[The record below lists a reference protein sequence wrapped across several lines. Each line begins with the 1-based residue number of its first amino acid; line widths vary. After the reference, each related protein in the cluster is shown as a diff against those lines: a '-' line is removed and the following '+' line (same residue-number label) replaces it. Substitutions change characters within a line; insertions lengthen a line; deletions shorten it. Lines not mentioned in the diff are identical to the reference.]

1 MSTSTG
7 AVPNDPVQLILDE
20 ADKRLD
26 TYYEAVRPGDEDS
39 AIPAMDMEAT
49 WIIVAV
55 SVSLIVLWLIG
66 RFVILPIY
74 V

>member
-7 AVPNDPVQLILDE
+7 PVPNDPVQLILDE

-26 TYYEAVRPGDEDS
+26 TYYEKVLPGEEDS